1 MADYRPSRD
10 EFEAL
15 AGEFPVVP
23 VWREVVADVETPVSA
38 YLKLAGDPEVGTG
51 AGAPDAFLLESVEGG
66 ERWARYS
73 FIGIDPFL
81 VMVCRGGQVTWEGT
95 PPEAVAELPD
105 GTSPLE
111 VLRAALESYR
121 RPTLPGLPPL
131 LPGAVGYLGYDVVRY
146 LERLPQT
153 TTDDVGVP
161 ELMLMFPRSL
171 VVFDHLRQRITVVAN
186 VVAGDGYEEAVARS
200 EALVVALGR
209 PLSYEPRDLAPV
221 EVALPPSTMSRE
233 EFEAAVEAAR
243 EYIFAGDIFQ
253 VVLAQR
259 FSTPIAADP
268 FDVYRV
274 LRLVNPSPYM
284 FFLRHP
290 AITVIGS
297 SPEPLIKVTHG
308 HVIQRPIAGS
318 RPRGA
323 TEEED
328 AALEAEL
335 LVDEKERA
343 EHVMLVDLARND
355 VGRVCAWGSV
365 RVDELMVVERYSHIM
380 HLVSQVSGELA
391 PGRSPLDALYASFPA
406 GTVSGAPK
414 IRAMEIIDELE
425 PTRRGP
431 YAGVV
436 GYFDFSGNLDTCI
449 ALRTAYVTGGMFHMQ
464 AGGGIVADSD
474 PSKEWWESVNKAKAL
489 LTAAQIAERH
499 AGPAG
504 SRQGAQAGS

>member
-1 MADYRPSRD
+1 VADYRPSRD

-233 EFEAAVEAAR
+233 KFEAAVEAAR

-259 FSTPIAADP
+259 FTMPFALPP
-268 FDVYRV
+268 FDLYR
-274 LRLVNPSPYM
+274 
-284 FFLRHP
+284 
-290 AITVIGS
+290 
-297 SPEPLIKVTHG
+297 
-308 HVIQRPIAGS
+308 
-318 RPRGA
+318 
-323 TEEED
+323 
-328 AALEAEL
+328 
-335 LVDEKERA
+335 
-343 EHVMLVDLARND
+343 
-355 VGRVCAWGSV
+355 
-365 RVDELMVVERYSHIM
+365 
-380 HLVSQVSGELA
+380 
-391 PGRSPLDALYASFPA
+391 
-406 GTVSGAPK
+406 
-414 IRAMEIIDELE
+414 
-425 PTRRGP
+425 
-431 YAGVV
+431 
-436 GYFDFSGNLDTCI
+436 
-449 ALRTAYVTGGMFHMQ
+449 ALR
-464 AGGGIVADSD
+464 
-474 PSKEWWESVNKAKAL
+474 
-489 LTAAQIAERH
+489 QIGRASCRERV
-499 AGPAG
+499 
-504 SRQGAQAGS
+504 